1 MGRKNEAVKI
11 ACENR
16 KARHDY
22 FIHEA
27 FETGLVLQGTE
38 VKSLRQGRANL
49 NDSFGV
55 IERGEAFLCNAHVSP
70 YEFGNRENPDPVRKR
85 KLLLHRREIAYLEGQ
100 IARKGLT
107 IVPLRLYFKEGR
119 LKVELA
125 VARGK
130 KAPDKRETLKRRV
143 AEREIRRA
151 IKGRTH

>member
-1 MGRKNEAVKI
+1 MTTQEPRPI
-11 ACENR
+11 ATNR

-22 FIHEA
+22 EVLEKLEA
-27 FETGLVLQGTE
+27 GLVLRGTE

-100 IARKGLT
+100 VARKGLT
-107 IVPLRLYFKEGR
+107 IIPLRLYFINGR
-119 LKVELA
+119 AKIELA
-125 VARGK
+125 LARGK

-151 IKGRTH
+151 IKGRVA